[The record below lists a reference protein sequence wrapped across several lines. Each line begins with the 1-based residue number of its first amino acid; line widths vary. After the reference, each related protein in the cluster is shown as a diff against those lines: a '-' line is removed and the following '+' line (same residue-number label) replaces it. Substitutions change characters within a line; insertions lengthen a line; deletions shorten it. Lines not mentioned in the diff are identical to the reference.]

1 MTYDDNPFEPTFI
14 DHDELGEA
22 EALEEAWT
30 GSLSR
35 RDVLAS
41 AAALGLA
48 LPAMALL
55 PGNTAAARA
64 AAFQRAARQ
73 PKGQIVFAT
82 RMSELA
88 DLHPFTARLSRAMA
102 VSYQINEGLVK
113 FAPDLS
119 IVPGLASSWSVSKNE
134 LVYTFRLRTGVK
146 WHDGAAFD
154 GDDVK
159 FTFGAAVAV
168 NSQSAARTV
177 LTKYIRRL
185 RVSGNT
191 VVITLREPYS
201 PLLSVLATQLQ
212 MLPAHRLRGKVYDA
226 GFRQSPVGTGPFR
239 IAART
244 NGALTLAANTRYWGF
259 KPYAARI
266 VLSDAPDTAS
276 QQAGFLSG
284 ELDVISYVPTAMS
297 GLRGQGFPVYA
308 GAANSTHGIVLD
320 LQNPILQD
328 VRVRQ
333 ALALGLD
340 RQRAK
345 QLHYTGGVLADSV
358 VSTAYGAY
366 HDTKVKAIPYDVPG
380 ANAILE
386 NAGWKRDPRTGIR
399 SKGGEP
405 LQLTHYAWAA
415 QQWQD
420 IAAIAQAS
428 WKQIGVDV
436 RIVRADNSQIATIIS
451 GKYDV
456 APLGLGL
463 TNDPISGLVQLLRT
477 TNRTFKE
484 GGTLNVFRY
493 SNKEVDAALDRATR
507 VSNRAARIKAAH
519 FVQQRARTG
528 MPFIPIAYPAHE
540 LITKKNIVLHE
551 RNRGLSG
558 IAVGYFMS
566 KWRVK

>member
-1 MTYDDNPFEPTFI
+1 MTHDHNPFEPAFTDREEF
-14 DHDELGEA
+14 EA
-22 EALEEAWT
+22 ASA

-35 RDVLAS
+35 RDLIAR

-48 LPAMALL
+48 LPAASLL
-55 PGNTAAARA
+55 PGTTGAARA
-64 AAFQRAARQ
+64 AAVGRSQRK
-73 PKGQIVFAT
+73 PTGQIVFAT

-119 IVPGLASSWSVSKNE
+119 IVPGLATAWTVSKNE
-134 LVYTFRLRTGVK
+134 LVYTFRLRKGVK
-146 WHDGAAFD
+146 WHDGTPFT
-154 GDDVK
+154 GNDVR
-159 FTFGAAVAV
+159 FTFGAAVAA

-177 LTKYIRRL
+177 LTQYIKRL
-185 RVSGNT
+185 RVTGDT

-201 PLLSVLATQLQ
+201 PLLSVLASQLQ
-212 MLPAHRLRGKVYDA
+212 ILPANKLRGNVYDA
-226 GFRQSPVGTGPFR
+226 GFRQAPVGTGPFR
-239 IAART
+239 VTGRT
-244 NGALTLAANTRYWGF
+244 QGALTLEANTGYWGF
-259 KPYAARI
+259 KPYASKI
-266 VLSDAPDTAS
+266 ILSDAPDTAS

-284 ELDVISYVPTAMS
+284 ELDVVAYVPTAMA
-297 GLRGQGFPVYA
+297 GLRAQGFPVYA
-308 GAANSTHGIVLD
+308 GAATSTHGILLD

-340 RQRAK
+340 RRRAR
-345 QLHYTGGVLADSV
+345 QLHYTDGVLADSV
-358 VSTAYGAY
+358 VSTAYGPY
-366 HDTKVKAIPYDVPG
+366 HDTKVKAIAYDPRA
-380 ANAILE
+380 ANNVLDG
-386 NAGWKRDPRTGIR
+386 AGWKLDSKGIR
-399 SKGGEP
+399 SKGGQQLE
-405 LQLTHYAWAA
+405 LTHYAWPA

-436 RIVRADNSQIATIIS
+436 KIVRADNSQIATVVS

-456 APLGLGL
+456 SPLGLGL
-463 TNDPISGLVQLLRT
+463 TTDPISGLVQLLRT
-477 TNRTFKE
+477 TDKTFRE
-484 GGTLNVFRY
+484 GGTLNVFHY
-493 SNKEVDAALDRATR
+493 SNREVDRVLDEATR
-507 VSNRAARIKAAH
+507 LSNRAARIKAAH
-519 FVQQRARTG
+519 LVQQRARTG
-528 MPFIPIAYPAHE
+528 MPFIPIAYPALE

-566 KWRVK
+566 KWRVT

>member
-1 MTYDDNPFEPTFI
+1 MTHDDDPFEPTFG
-14 DHDELGEA
+14 DHEELEEMLGE
-22 EALEEAWT
+22 
-30 GSLSR
+30 SLSR
-35 RDVLAS
+35 RDVLAR

-48 LPAMALL
+48 LPAMSLL

-64 AAFQRAARQ
+64 AAFQRTARA

-102 VSYQINEGLVK
+102 VAYQINEGLVK

-119 IVPGLASSWSVSKNE
+119 IVPGLASAWSVSKNE
-134 LVYTFRLRTGVK
+134 LVYTFRLRQDVK
-146 WHDGAAFD
+146 WHDGTPFS
-154 GDDVK
+154 GNDVK
-159 FTFGAAVAV
+159 FTFGAAVAT

-177 LTKYIRRL
+177 LTTYIKRL
-185 RVSGNT
+185 RVSRNT

-201 PLLSVLATQLQ
+201 PLLSVLATQLLI
-212 MLPAHRLRGKVYDA
+212 LPAHKLRGDVYNA
-226 GFRQSPVGTGPFR
+226 GFRQAPVGTGPFK
-239 IAART
+239 ITGRT
-244 NGALTLAANTRYWGF
+244 NGALTLAANTGYWGF
-259 KPYAARI
+259 KPYAAKI
-266 VLSDAPDTAS
+266 ILSDAPDTAS

-284 ELDVISYVPTAMS
+284 ELDVIAYVPAAMS
-297 GLRGQGFPVYA
+297 GLRAQGFPVYA
-308 GAANSTHGIVLD
+308 GAANSTHGIILD

-340 RQRAK
+340 RKRAK
-345 QLHYTGGVLADSV
+345 ELHYTGGILADSV
-358 VSTAYGAY
+358 VSTAYGPY
-366 HDTKVKAIPYDVPG
+366 HDTKVKAIPFDTAG
-380 ANAILE
+380 ANKILE
-386 NAGWKRDPRTGIR
+386 DAGWKLDSKAGVR

-405 LQLTHYAWAA
+405 LQLRHYAWPA

-428 WKQIGVDV
+428 WKKIGVDLK
-436 RIVRADNSQIATIIS
+436 IVRADNSQIATIIS

-463 TNDPISGLVQLLRT
+463 TNDPISGLVQLLHT
-477 TNRTFKE
+477 TTRTFKE
-484 GGTLNVFRY
+484 GGTLNVFHY
-493 SNKEVDAALDRATR
+493 SNREVDKVLDEATR
-507 VSNRAARIKAAH
+507 VSDRTARIKAAH
-519 FVQQRARTG
+519 LVQQRARAG
-528 MPFIPIAYPAHE
+528 MPFIPIAYPALE

-551 RNRGLSG
+551 RNKGLSG

-566 KWRVK
+566 KWRVG

>member
-1 MTYDDNPFEPTFI
+1 MTHDDDFFDPTGEE
-14 DHDELGEA
+14 HEEYEEVLG
-22 EALEEAWT
+22 

-35 RDVLAS
+35 RDVLAR

-48 LPAMALL
+48 LPAMTLL
-55 PGNTAAARA
+55 PGNTATARA
-64 AAFQRAARQ
+64 AAFQRTARA

-82 RMSELA
+82 RMSELG

-102 VSYQINEGLVK
+102 VAYQINEGLVK

-134 LVYTFRLRTGVK
+134 LVYTFRLRQGVK
-146 WHDGAAFD
+146 WHDGKAFS

-159 FTFGAAVAV
+159 FTFGAAVAT
-168 NSQSAARTV
+168 NSQSSARTV
-177 LTKYIRRL
+177 LTTYIKRL

-201 PLLSVLATQLQ
+201 PLLSVLATQLLI
-212 MLPAHRLRGKVYDA
+212 LPAHRLRGNIYDA
-226 GFRQSPVGTGPFR
+226 GFRQTPIGTGPFK
-239 IAART
+239 ITGRT
-244 NGALTLAANTRYWGF
+244 SGALTLAANPTYWGF
-259 KPYAARI
+259 RPYAAKI
-266 VLSDAPDTAS
+266 ILSDAPDTAS

-284 ELDVISYVPTAMS
+284 ELDVIAYVPTAMA
-297 GLRGQGFPVYA
+297 GLRAQGFPVYA
-308 GAANSTHGIVLD
+308 GAANSTHGIILD

-333 ALALGLD
+333 ALALALD
-340 RQRAK
+340 RKRAK
-345 QLHYTGGVLADSV
+345 QLHYTGGILADSV

-366 HDTKVKAIPYDVPG
+366 HDTKVREIPFDTAG
-380 ANAILE
+380 ANKILE
-386 NAGWKRDPRTGIR
+386 DAGWKLDSKTGFR
-399 SKGGEP
+399 SKGGQE
-405 LQLTHYAWAA
+405 LQLRHYAWPA

-428 WKQIGVDV
+428 WKKIGVDV
-436 RIVRADNSQIATIIS
+436 KIVRADNSQIATVVS

-463 TNDPISGLVQLLRT
+463 TNDPISGLVQLLHT

-484 GGTLNVFRY
+484 GGTLNVFHY
-493 SNKEVDAALDRATR
+493 SNREVDRVLDSATR
-507 VSNRAARIKAAH
+507 VSNRTARIKAAH
-519 FVQQRARTG
+519 LVQQRARTG
-528 MPFIPIAYPAHE
+528 MPFIPIAYPALE

-551 RNRGLSG
+551 RNKGLSG

-566 KWRVK
+566 KWRVG

>member
-1 MTYDDNPFEPTFI
+1 MTHDDDPFDPMGME
-14 DHDELGEA
+14 HEES
-22 EALEEAWT
+22 EEAWA

-35 RDVLAS
+35 RDILAR

-48 LPAMALL
+48 LPAMSLL

-64 AAFQRAARQ
+64 AAFQARK

-82 RMSELA
+82 RMSELG

-119 IVPGLASSWSVSKNE
+119 IVPGLASSWTVSKNE
-134 LVYTFRLRTGVK
+134 LVYTFRLRQGVK
-146 WHDGAAFD
+146 WHDGTAFD

-159 FTFGAAVAV
+159 FTFGAAVATS
-168 NSQSAARTV
+168 SQSAARTV
-177 LTKYIRRL
+177 LTTYIKRL
-185 RVSGNT
+185 KVTGNA

-212 MLPAHRLRGKVYDA
+212 ILPSHKLRGNIYDA
-226 GFRQSPVGTGPFR
+226 GFRQTPVGTGPFK
-239 IAART
+239 ITGRT
-244 NGALTLAANTRYWGF
+244 NGALTLSANTSYWGF
-259 KPYAARI
+259 RPYAAKI
-266 VLSDAPDTAS
+266 ILSDAPDTAS
-276 QQAGFLSG
+276 QQAGFLAG
-284 ELDVISYVPTAMS
+284 ELDVIAYVPTAMA
-297 GLRGQGFPVYA
+297 GLRAQGFPVYA
-308 GAANSTHGIVLD
+308 GAANSTHGIILD

-340 RQRAK
+340 RRRAK
-345 QLHYTGGVLADSV
+345 QLHYAGGILANSV
-358 VSTAYGAY
+358 VSTAYGPY
-366 HDTKVKAIPYDVPG
+366 HDTKVKPIAFDPASARTVLD
-380 ANAILE
+380 
-386 NAGWKRDPRTGIR
+386 NAGWKLDSRSGVR
-399 SKGGEP
+399 SKNGEQ
-405 LQLTHYAWAA
+405 LQLTHYAWPA

-428 WKQIGVDV
+428 WKDIGVDIK
-436 RIVRADNSQIATIIS
+436 IVRADNSQIATVVS
-451 GKYDV
+451 GKYDI

-463 TNDPISGLVQLLRT
+463 TNDPISGLVQLLHT
-477 TNRTFKE
+477 TTRTFKE
-484 GGTLNVFRY
+484 GGTLNVFHY
-493 SNKEVDAALDRATR
+493 SNREVDSILDKATR
-507 VSNRAARIKAAH
+507 TSNRAARIKAAH
-519 FVQQRARTG
+519 TVQQRARTG
-528 MPFIPIAYPAHE
+528 MPFIPIAYPALE

-566 KWRVK
+566 KWRVS

>member
-1 MTYDDNPFEPTFI
+1 MTHDHNPFEPAFTDREEF
-14 DHDELGEA
+14 EA
-22 EALEEAWT
+22 ASA

-35 RDVLAS
+35 RDLIAR

-48 LPAMALL
+48 LPAASLL
-55 PGNTAAARA
+55 PGTTGAARA
-64 AAFQRAARQ
+64 AAVGRSQRK
-73 PKGQIVFAT
+73 PTGQIVFAT

-119 IVPGLASSWSVSKNE
+119 IVPGLATAWTVSKNE
-134 LVYTFRLRTGVK
+134 LVYTFRLRKGVR
-146 WHDGAAFD
+146 WHDGTPFT
-154 GDDVK
+154 GNDVR
-159 FTFGAAVAV
+159 FTFGAAVAA

-177 LTKYIRRL
+177 LTQYIKRL
-185 RVSGNT
+185 RVTGDT

-201 PLLSVLATQLQ
+201 PLLSVLASQLQ
-212 MLPAHRLRGKVYDA
+212 ILPANKLRGNVYDA
-226 GFRQSPVGTGPFR
+226 GFRQAPVGTGPFR
-239 IAART
+239 VTGRT
-244 NGALTLAANTRYWGF
+244 QGALTLEANTGYWGF
-259 KPYAARI
+259 KPYASKI
-266 VLSDAPDTAS
+266 ILSDAPDTAS

-284 ELDVISYVPTAMS
+284 ELDVVAYVPTAMA
-297 GLRGQGFPVYA
+297 GLRAQGFPVYA
-308 GAANSTHGIVLD
+308 GAATSTHGILLD

-340 RQRAK
+340 RRRAR
-345 QLHYTGGVLADSV
+345 QLHYTDGVLADSV
-358 VSTAYGAY
+358 VSTAYGPY
-366 HDTKVKAIPYDVPG
+366 HDTKVKAIAYDPRA
-380 ANAILE
+380 ANNVLDG
-386 NAGWKRDPRTGIR
+386 AGWKLDSKGIR
-399 SKGGEP
+399 SKGGQQLE
-405 LQLTHYAWAA
+405 LTHYAWPA

-436 RIVRADNSQIATIIS
+436 KIVRADNSQIATVVS

-463 TNDPISGLVQLLRT
+463 TTDPISGLVQLLRT
-477 TNRTFKE
+477 TDKTFRE
-484 GGTLNVFRY
+484 GGTLNVFHY
-493 SNKEVDAALDRATR
+493 SNKEVDALLDKAIKISDREE
-507 VSNRAARIKAAH
+507 RIKIAH
-519 FVQQRARTG
+519 AVQQRARSA
-528 MPFIPIAYPAHE
+528 MPFIPIAYPALE

-566 KWRVK
+566 KWRVT

>member
-1 MTYDDNPFEPTFI
+1 MTHDDNPFEPTFPE
-14 DHDELGEA
+14 HDELD
-22 EALEEAWT
+22 EEME

-35 RDVLAS
+35 RDVLAR

-48 LPAMALL
+48 LPAMSLL
-55 PGNTAAARA
+55 PGNTPAARA
-64 AAFQRAARQ
+64 SAFRARQ
-73 PKGQIVFAT
+73 PRGQIVFAT

-88 DLHPFTARLSRAMA
+88 DLHPFTARLSRATA

-119 IVPGLASSWSVSKNE
+119 IVPGLASSWTVSKNE
-134 LVYTFRLRTGVK
+134 LVYTFRLRKGVR
-146 WHDGAAFD
+146 WHDGTLFD

-159 FTFGAAVAV
+159 FTFGAAVAT
-168 NSQSAARTV
+168 NSQSAARPV
-177 LTKYIRRL
+177 LTQYIKRL
-185 RVSGNT
+185 KVTADR

-212 MLPAHRLRGKVYDA
+212 ILPAHKLRGNIYDA
-226 GFRQSPVGTGPFR
+226 GFRQTPIGTGPFR
-239 IAART
+239 ITART
-244 NGALTLAANTRYWGF
+244 NGALTLTANTRYWGF

-266 VLSDAPDTAS
+266 ILSDAPDTAS

-284 ELDVISYVPTAMS
+284 ELDVISYVPAAMS
-297 GLRGQGFPVYA
+297 GLRAQGFPVYA
-308 GAANSTHGIVLD
+308 GAANSTHGIILD

-333 ALALGLD
+333 ALALGMD
-340 RQRAK
+340 RQRVK
-345 QLHYTGGVLADSV
+345 QLHYAGGILADSV
-358 VSTAYGAY
+358 VSTAYGPY
-366 HDTKVKAIPYDVPG
+366 HDTSVRAIPHDTAG
-380 ANAILE
+380 ANQILQ
-386 NAGWKRDPRTGIR
+386 NAGWTRDPRTGIR
-399 SKGGEP
+399 SKGGQE
-405 LQLTHYAWAA
+405 LQLTHYAWPA

-428 WKQIGVDV
+428 WKEIGVDI
-436 RIVRADNSQIATIIS
+436 RIVRADNSQIATVIS

-463 TNDPISGLVQLLRT
+463 TNDPISGLVQLLHT
-477 TNRTFKE
+477 TTRTFRE
-484 GGTLNVFRY
+484 GGTLNVFHY
-493 SNKEVDAALDRATR
+493 SNREVDAALDRATR
-507 VSNRAARIKAAH
+507 LSNRAARIKVAH
-519 FVQQRARTG
+519 LVQQRARTG

-540 LITKKNIVLHE
+540 LITKRNIVLHE

-566 KWRVK
+566 KWLVK